1 MEKEKISS
9 FKNYKS
15 DEQIK
20 NIYNNVF
27 NKNAKDLI
35 ISKLS
40 GGMKNTVY
48 LISAEESK
56 VVLKVAPKDETKMI
70 SADRN
75 TLWWEA
81 EMLKLM
87 NTISFPSPK
96 YIFYDDSCTICES
109 PYLFMSY
116 IPGFNYLEKKD
127 SLDKHTIANI
137 EYEIGTLSKK
147 ISTISGESFFLPAQP
162 NKRFNNNYEFI
173 TNLFELLLNDAISV
187 DLDLG
192 KNNYE
197 IIREILVKYKD
208 SLNNISRISLAHT
221 DIWDGN
227 ILINNNKISGIV
239 DFSDLYYCDELLSFY
254 FHTIDG
260 KTSQSFLNGYGKF
273 NLNQDELYRIEIYRM
288 YVILKMIVDCKLKNY
303 GRFDWMYENLN
314 TRIKSLTKVR

>member
-48 LISAEESK
+48 LISTEESK

-173 TNLFELLLNDAISV
+173 TNLFELLLNDAFSV

>member
-1 MEKEKISS
+1 MEKEKIAS

-48 LISAEESK
+48 LISTEESK

-127 SLDKHTIANI
+127 SLDKHTIADI
-137 EYEIGTLSKK
+137 EYEIGTLRKK
-147 ISTISGESFFLPAQP
+147 YQQF
-162 NKRFNNNYEFI
+162 
-173 TNLFELLLNDAISV
+173 
-187 DLDLG
+187 
-192 KNNYE
+192 
-197 IIREILVKYKD
+197 
-208 SLNNISRISLAHT
+208 
-221 DIWDGN
+221 
-227 ILINNNKISGIV
+227 
-239 DFSDLYYCDELLSFY
+239 
-254 FHTIDG
+254 
-260 KTSQSFLNGYGKF
+260 
-273 NLNQDELYRIEIYRM
+273 
-288 YVILKMIVDCKLKNY
+288 
-303 GRFDWMYENLN
+303 
-314 TRIKSLTKVR
+314 

>member
-1 MEKEKISS
+1 M
-9 FKNYKS
+9 
-15 DEQIK
+15 
-20 NIYNNVF
+20 
-27 NKNAKDLI
+27 
-35 ISKLS
+35 
-40 GGMKNTVY
+40 
-48 LISAEESK
+48 
-56 VVLKVAPKDETKMI
+56 
-70 SADRN
+70 
-75 TLWWEA
+75 
-81 EMLKLM
+81 
-87 NTISFPSPK
+87 
-96 YIFYDDSCTICES
+96 
-109 PYLFMSY
+109 
-116 IPGFNYLEKKD
+116 
-127 SLDKHTIANI
+127 
-137 EYEIGTLSKK
+137 
-147 ISTISGESFFLPAQP
+147 
-162 NKRFNNNYEFI
+162 
-173 TNLFELLLNDAISV
+173 
-187 DLDLG
+187 DLG

-288 YVILKMIVDCKLKNY
+288 YVIFKMIVDCKLKNY